1 MEKCT
6 VYGGFD
12 GLMAAGAIIGAGTA
26 LQLAHETL
34 LSLTLT
40 TILCLGVSIGWRTYL
55 QYTSDST
62 FYERERKREQW
73 ELANFPAGEVTEMI
87 ELCES
92 MGVSH
97 ADASSSMSALAKYEQ
112 FFVDLM
118 MVLELR
124 MQIPDYD
131 PLSNAIASA
140 MSFSLFGCLPCAALM
155 LYAQTFHVVP
165 ETWALFG
172 PAFAAAT
179 GLLTSML
186 LAGVKSRL
194 LPHRSVAWACSIAC
208 AAGMTTIGTA
218 YLATPLVNAAVLNM
232 RA

>member
-26 LQLAHETL
+26 LGLGHETL

-62 FYERERKREQW
+62 FYDRERKREQW
-73 ELANFPAGEVTEMI
+73 ELENFPVGEVTEMI

-97 ADASSSMSALAKYEQ
+97 KDASISMTALAKYEK

-124 MQIPDYD
+124 MQIPDYN
-131 PLSNAIASA
+131 PLSNAVAA
-140 MSFSLFGCLPCAALM
+140 VLSFTLFGCLPCAALM
-155 LYAQTFHVVP
+155 LYAATFHAVP

-179 GLLTSML
+179 GLLTSFL

-194 LPHRSVAWACSIAC
+194 LPHRSIAWASSIAC

-218 YLATPLVNAAVLNM
+218 YLVTPLVWAAV
-232 RA
+232 AGFSA